1 MRGGLQ
7 GSKVRVIL
15 LSVSFKQKVELK
27 LSLLKEVRVST
38 LSPCSVPDLPQLAQ
52 ETIFS
57 RVMVLLFLVL
67 SPRQKSQYGL
77 GLASSLPRRLGGGGR
92 ITAVRDSG
100 GTDGPVGSGGVG
112 RRVIVTA
119 TGGAD

>member
-1 MRGGLQ
+1 MHEVWAAEGQQSNIRCFFQKLEQ
-7 GSKVRVIL
+7 NVVL
-15 LSVSFKQKVELK
+15 LSCF
-27 LSLLKEVRVST
+27 KEVDQT
-38 LSPCSVPDLPQLAQ
+38 PPPYSVPDLPQLAQ

-57 RVMVLLFLVL
+57 KVMDLLFLVL

-77 GLASSLPRRLGGGGR
+77 GFASSLPRRLGGGGR